1 MIKDAIS
8 KIAEF
13 NRFGSVLGLERME
26 SLLSRLSNPEKNLR
40 IIHVAGTNGKGSTC
54 RFLAHILK
62 ANGYK
67 VGLYSSPFIEV
78 FNERIEFDG
87 KNISDEDL
95 NRITDIVI
103 KEAEEMVKD
112 GEDSPTEFEIVT
124 AIGFLYFKEVEA
136 DIVILEVG
144 LGGRGDST
152 NVVLNLLI
160 SIITSISYDHTD
172 RLGETLGEIAYEK
185 AGIIKPN
192 VPVVSNVSE
201 LEAAK
206 VIAKI
211 AYSRGSQLIDASK
224 VKYTLRGND
233 LTGSDFDTVILDE
246 PYRDLSISMI
256 GSHQISNAL
265 TALTALEF
273 LRKKGI
279 IKVEYSKL
287 KEGLVNAKN
296 IGRFEVLRENPYYII
311 DGAHNEAGICAFVET
326 VNKYL
331 KGTRMLT
338 VVGVLKDKDVDTI
351 VAKLMEIKSDFIGC
365 EPDNPRKLDK
375 DKLGEYIKKANGNVI
390 DCLSTEEAIKKVKD
404 LSSEYDCILF
414 VGSLYLIGEIRGR
427 LSNGN

>member
-8 KIAEF
+8 KIGEF

-26 SLLSRLSNPEKNLR
+26 SLLGRLSNPEKDLK

-54 RFLAHILK
+54 KFLTHILK

-87 KNISDEDL
+87 ENISDEDL
-95 NRITDIVI
+95 NNMTDVVI

-112 GEDSPTEFEIVT
+112 GEASPTEFEIVT
-124 AIGFLYFKEVEA
+124 AIAFLYFKEVQA
-136 DIVILEVG
+136 DIVVLEVG

-152 NVVLNLLI
+152 NVVENPLI

-172 RLGETLGEIAYEK
+172 RLGETLGEIAFEK

-192 VPVVSNVSE
+192 VPVVSNVPE

-206 VIAKI
+206 VIAKT
-211 AYSRGSQLIDASK
+211 AYDKGAQLIDASK
-224 VKYTLRGND
+224 AKYTLRGND

-287 KEGLVNAKN
+287 KEGLANAKN

-351 VAKLMEIKSDFIGC
+351 IGKLMEIQSDFIGC
-365 EPDNPRKLDK
+365 EPDNPRKLEK
-375 DKLGEYIKKANGNVI
+375 EKLGGYIKKAKGNVI
-390 DCLSTEEAIKKVKD
+390 DCLSAEDAITKVND
-404 LSSEYDCILF
+404 LANEYDCILF

-427 LSNGN
+427 LSNGY